1 MNVFDFD
8 NTIYDGESVIDF
20 FLYYCKKDKSL
31 LKYIP
36 AVANALIK
44 YKKGSIT
51 VEEAISKYG
60 KTVTDYYVKSKYA
73 EYALSEEM
81 PQGEK
86 RRMHLNAYPQSS
98 MKRNYLLYGKGR
110 FNILSFGIIV
120 IIIFLAMVLIK

>member
-1 MNVFDFD
+1 MRPEKVARISSYLAKNSARISVMNRKRED
-8 NTIYDGESVIDF
+8 
-20 FLYYCKKDKSL
+20 
-31 LKYIP
+31 
-36 AVANALIK
+36 
-44 YKKGSIT
+44 
-51 VEEAISKYG
+51 
-60 KTVTDYYVKSKYA
+60 VTDYYVKSKYA

-98 MKRNYLLYGKGR
+98 KKRNYLMYGKGR